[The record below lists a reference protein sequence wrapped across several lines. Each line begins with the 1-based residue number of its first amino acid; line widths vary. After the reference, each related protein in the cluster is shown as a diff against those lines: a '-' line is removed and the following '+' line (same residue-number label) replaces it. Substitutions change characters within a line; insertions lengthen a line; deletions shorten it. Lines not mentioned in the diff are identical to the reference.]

1 MAVTPEA
8 GGVLT
13 DRPPASG
20 RAGGLSA
27 WKSGMLLVTLL
38 LAIPPAV
45 IVASVF
51 WPDKSTWSHLAD
63 TVLVD
68 YLRNSALLAAGV
80 GLGTFVL
87 GTGTAWLLSVCEFPG
102 RRVFEWA
109 LLLPL
114 AMPAYI
120 IAYTYTGMLD
130 VAGPLQSGLRAVTG
144 WSVGEYVFPEV
155 RSIGGAMVMLTL
167 VLYPYVYMLARAA
180 FLEQSASALDVA
192 RSLGLNPWQMFRRV
206 ALPLAR
212 PSIVA
217 GLSLAVMETLADYGT
232 VQYFGIPTLTTGIF
246 RTWFG
251 LDDTLA
257 AAQLSA
263 LLLTLIFTVIV
274 VERLSRRQARYHH
287 HGAWQ
292 ARPSFRLGRGAA
304 TLAFVA
310 CALPLLLGFV
320 LPAAQLLA
328 WSLAV
333 TPDRDLGEFA
343 TLAGRS
349 LGLAGLTA
357 LAAVLLAVFLAYG
370 QRLMPGR
377 LTFSLNRIAGM
388 GYAVPGTVIAVG
400 VIIPF
405 AAFDNALDKLMREQI
420 GISTGLLLS
429 GTLAAL
435 VFAYLVRFLAVSL
448 NTVEAGLGRVRQSMD
463 DAARS
468 MGANVGTT
476 LWRVHVP
483 LIRGSLLTAALLV
496 FVDVL
501 KELPATLVLRP
512 FDFNTLAV
520 RAFEL
525 ASDERLRDAALPA
538 LTLVAAGLL
547 PVVLVSRSIS
557 RARNVKP
564 RSTAVTP
571 PMNPEET
578 ASP

>member
-1 MAVTPEA
+1 MAVSQDTQPT
-8 GGVLT
+8 VLI
-13 DRPPASG
+13 DKPAVPRG
-20 RAGGLSA
+20 AGGLSA
-27 WKSGMLLVTLL
+27 WKGAMILITAL
-38 LAIPPAV
+38 LALPLAV

-51 WPDKSTWSHLAD
+51 WPDKSAWSHLAD
-63 TVLVD
+63 TVLAD
-68 YLRNSALLAAGV
+68 YVINSALLAIGV
-80 GLGTFVL
+80 GFGTFIL

-102 RRVFEWA
+102 RRFFEWA

-120 IAYTYTGMLD
+120 IAYTYTGLLD
-130 VAGPLQSGLRAVTG
+130 VAGPVQSGLRALTG
-144 WSVGEYVFPEV
+144 WSVGDYPFPEV
-155 RSIGGAMVMLTL
+155 RSLGGAIVMLTL
-167 VLYPYVYMLARAA
+167 VLYPYVYMLTRAA
-180 FLEQSASALDVA
+180 FLEQSASALNVA

-217 GLSLAVMETLADYGT
+217 GLSLAIMETLADYGT

-251 LDDTLA
+251 LDDTMA

-263 LLLTLIFTVIV
+263 LLLTFIFTVIII
-274 VERLSRRQARYHH
+274 ERLSRRQARYHH
-287 HGAWQ
+287 HGHWQ

-304 TLAFVA
+304 TLAIIA
-310 CALPLLLGFV
+310 CSLPLALGFLV
-320 LPAAQLLA
+320 PSGQLLA
-328 WSLAV
+328 WSLEV
-333 TPDRDLGEFA
+333 TPTRDLGEFA
-343 TLAGRS
+343 VLVSRS
-349 LGLAGLTA
+349 VGLAGLTA
-357 LAAVLLAVFLAYG
+357 ILALLLALFLAYG
-370 QRLMPGR
+370 HRLVPGR
-377 LTFSLNRIAGM
+377 LTFTINRIAGM

-405 AAFDNALDKLMREQI
+405 AAFDNTLDGWLREEF
-420 GISTGLLLS
+420 GVSSGLLLS

-448 NTVEAGLGRVRQSMD
+448 NTVEAGLGRVRPSMD

-468 MGANVGTT
+468 MGANAGRT
-476 LWRVHVP
+476 LWRVHIP

-538 LTLVAAGLL
+538 LAIVAAGLI
-547 PVVLVSRSIS
+547 PVILVSRSIT
-557 RARNVKP
+557 RARGHEG
-564 RSTAVTP
+564 TANSREVDS
-571 PMNPEET
+571 E
-578 ASP
+578 

>member
-1 MAVTPEA
+1 MAVSTGHSPESMLDEPLA
-8 GGVLT
+8 
-13 DRPPASG
+13 RERASG
-20 RAGGLSA
+20 FSA
-27 WKSGMLLVTLL
+27 WKTGMILITAL
-38 LAIPPAV
+38 LALPLAV

-63 TVLVD
+63 TVLAD
-68 YLRNSALLAAGV
+68 YVINSALLAVGV
-80 GLGTFVL
+80 GVGTFFL
-87 GTGTAWLLSVCEFPG
+87 GTGAAWLLSVCEFPG

-120 IAYTYTGMLD
+120 IAYTYTGLLD
-130 VAGPLQSGLRAVTG
+130 VAGPVQSGLRAVTG
-144 WSVGEYVFPEV
+144 WSVGDYPFPEV
-155 RSIGGAMVMLTL
+155 RSLGGAIVMLTL
-167 VLYPYVYMLARAA
+167 VLYPYVYMLSRAA
-180 FLEQSASALDVA
+180 FLEQSASALNVA

-217 GLSLAVMETLADYGT
+217 GLSLAIMETLADYGT

-251 LDDTLA
+251 LDDTIA

-263 LLLTLIFTVIV
+263 LLLTFIFTVIII
-274 VERLSRRQARYHH
+274 ERLSRRQARYHH
-287 HGAWQ
+287 HGHWQ
-292 ARPSFRLGRGAA
+292 ARPSFRLRGGAA
-304 TLAFVA
+304 VLAFIA
-310 CALPLLLGFV
+310 CTLPLALGFLV
-320 LPAAQLLA
+320 PSLQLLA
-328 WSLAV
+328 WSIEV
-333 TPDRDLGEFA
+333 TPNSDMGDFVVLV
-343 TLAGRS
+343 GRS

-357 LAAVLLAVFLAYG
+357 VLALLLALFLAYG
-370 QRLMPGR
+370 HRLMPGR
-377 LTFSLNRIAGM
+377 LTSSLSRIAGM
-388 GYAVPGTVIAVG
+388 GYALPGTVIAVG

-405 AAFDNALDKLMREQI
+405 AAFDNTLDAFLRERF
-420 GISTGLLLS
+420 GVSSGLLLS

-448 NTVEAGLGRVRQSMD
+448 NTVEAGLGRIRPSMDEAAQSMGST
-463 DAARS
+463 ASR
-468 MGANVGTT
+468 T
-476 LWRVHVP
+476 LWRVHIP

-538 LTLVAAGLL
+538 LAIVAAGLI
-547 PVVLVSRSIS
+547 PVILVSRSIT
-557 RARNVKP
+557 RARGHEG
-564 RSTAVTP
+564 TA
-571 PMNPEET
+571 
-578 ASP
+578 ASGESVDE

>member
-1 MAVTPEA
+1 MILITA
-8 GGVLT
+8 
-13 DRPPASG
+13 
-20 RAGGLSA
+20 
-27 WKSGMLLVTLL
+27 L
-38 LAIPPAV
+38 LAVPLAV

-63 TVLVD
+63 TVLAD
-68 YLRNSALLAAGV
+68 YVVNSASLAIGV

-120 IAYTYTGMLD
+120 IAYTYTGLLD
-130 VAGPLQSGLRAVTG
+130 AAGPVQSTLRAVTG
-144 WSVGEYVFPEV
+144 WSLGDYPFPEI
-155 RSIGGAMVMLTL
+155 RSLGGAIVMLTL
-167 VLYPYVYMLARAA
+167 VLYPYVYMLSRAA
-180 FLEQSASALDVA
+180 FLEQSASALNVA
-192 RSLGLNPWQMFRRV
+192 RSLGLSPWPMFRRV

-217 GLSLAVMETLADYGT
+217 GLSLAIMETLADYGT
-232 VQYFGIPTLTTGIF
+232 VKYFGIPTLTTGIF

-251 LDDTLA
+251 LNDVLA

-263 LLLTLIFTVIV
+263 LLLTLVFTVIV

-287 HGAWQ
+287 HGQWQ
-292 ARPSFRLGRGAA
+292 ARPSFPLHGGKAA
-304 TLAFVA
+304 LAFLA
-310 CALPLLLGFV
+310 CALPLVLGFV
-320 LPAAQLLA
+320 VPSLQLLA
-328 WSLAV
+328 WSIEI
-333 TPDRDLGEFA
+333 TPRSDLLEFA
-343 TLAGRS
+343 ALIGRS
-349 LGLAGLTA
+349 LGLAGATA
-357 LAAVLLAVFLAYG
+357 LLALLLAVFLAYG
-370 QRLMPGR
+370 HRLMPGR
-377 LTFSLNRIAGM
+377 LIATVTRIAGM

-405 AAFDNALDKLMREQI
+405 AAFDNTLDAFLRTQF
-420 GISTGLLLS
+420 GVSSGLLLS

-435 VFAYLVRFLAVSL
+435 IFAYLVRFLAVSL
-448 NTVEAGLGRVRQSMD
+448 NTVEAGLGRIRPSMD
-463 DAARS
+463 EAAWS
-468 MGANVGTT
+468 MGAPAGQT
-476 LWRVHVP
+476 LWRVHIP

-525 ASDERLRDAALPA
+525 ASDERLREAALPA
-538 LTLVAAGLL
+538 LAIVATGLI
-547 PVVLVSRSIS
+547 PVVLVSRSIT
-557 RARNVKP
+557 RARGHECT
-564 RSTAVTP
+564 TARGESADEHPAATG
-571 PMNPEET
+571 ELRRGG
-578 ASP
+578 

>member
-1 MAVTPEA
+1 MILITA
-8 GGVLT
+8 
-13 DRPPASG
+13 
-20 RAGGLSA
+20 
-27 WKSGMLLVTLL
+27 L
-38 LAIPPAV
+38 LAVPLAV

-51 WPDKSTWSHLAD
+51 WPDKATWSHLAD
-63 TVLVD
+63 TVLAD
-68 YLRNSALLAAGV
+68 YVINSALLAFGV
-80 GLGTFVL
+80 GFGTFIL

-102 RRVFEWA
+102 RRLFEWA

-130 VAGPLQSGLRAVTG
+130 VAGPVQSTLREVTG
-144 WSVGEYVFPEV
+144 WSVGEYAFPEV
-155 RSIGGAMVMLTL
+155 RAIGGAILMLTR

-180 FLEQSASALDVA
+180 FLEQSASALNVA

-251 LDDTLA
+251 LDDTIA

-263 LLLTLIFTVIV
+263 MLLTLIFTVIII
-274 VERLSRRQARYHH
+274 ERLSRRQARYHH
-287 HGAWQ
+287 HGQWQ

-304 TLAFVA
+304 TLAFIA
-310 CALPLLLGFV
+310 CALPLLLGFL
-320 LPAAQLLA
+320 LPSAQLVA
-328 WSLAV
+328 WSLEV
-333 TPDRDLGEFA
+333 TPTRDLGEFL

-349 LGLAGLTA
+349 VGLAGLTA
-357 LAAVLLAVFLAYG
+357 LLAVGLAVFLAYG
-370 QRLMPGR
+370 QRLMPTR
-377 LTFSLNRIAGM
+377 LTFTLNRIAGM

-405 AAFDNALDKLMREQI
+405 AAFDNTLDALMREHF
-420 GISTGLLLS
+420 GMSTGLLLS

-476 LWRVHVP
+476 LWRVHIP

-538 LTLVAAGLL
+538 LAIVAAGLV
-547 PVVLVSRSIS
+547 PVILVSRSIT
-557 RARNVKP
+557 RARGHEGSSDSRKI
-564 RSTAVTP
+564 SD
-571 PMNPEET
+571 E
-578 ASP
+578 

>member
-1 MAVTPEA
+1 MAVGTGHAAEPMI
-8 GGVLT
+8 
-13 DRPPASG
+13 DKPPARQ
-20 RAGGLSA
+20 RAGGFSA
-27 WKSGMLLVTLL
+27 WKAGMILVTAL
-38 LAIPPAV
+38 LAVPLAV

-51 WPDKSTWSHLAD
+51 WPDKATWAHLAD
-63 TVLVD
+63 TVLAD
-68 YLRNSALLAAGV
+68 YVINSALLAVGV
-80 GLGTFVL
+80 GVGTFIL

-120 IAYTYTGMLD
+120 IAYTYTGLLD
-130 VAGPLQSGLRAVTG
+130 VAGPVQTALRAATG
-144 WSVGEYVFPEV
+144 WSVGDYPFPEV
-155 RSIGGAMVMLTL
+155 RSLGGAIVMLTL
-167 VLYPYVYMLARAA
+167 VLYPYVYMLSRAA
-180 FLEQSASALDVA
+180 FLEQSASALNVA

-217 GLSLAVMETLADYGT
+217 GLSLAIMETLADYGT

-251 LDDTLA
+251 LNDTIA

-263 LLLTLIFTVIV
+263 LLLTFIFTVII

-287 HGAWQ
+287 HGQWQ
-292 ARPSFRLGRGAA
+292 ARPSFRLSRGAA
-304 TLAFVA
+304 WFAFLA
-310 CALPLLLGFV
+310 CALPLALGFLV
-320 LPAAQLLA
+320 PSLQLLA
-328 WSLAV
+328 WSLEV
-333 TPDRDLGEFA
+333 SPGRDLGEFA
-343 TLAGRS
+343 VLVARS
-349 LGLAGLTA
+349 LGLAGGTA
-357 LAAVLLAVFLAYG
+357 VLALLLAVFLAYG
-370 QRLMPGR
+370 HRLMPGR
-377 LTFSLNRIAGM
+377 LTYAINRVAGM
-388 GYAVPGTVIAVG
+388 GYALPGTVIAVG

-405 AAFDNALDKLMREQI
+405 AAFDNALDGFLREQA
-420 GISTGLLLS
+420 GVSTGLLLS

-435 VFAYLVRFLAVSL
+435 VFAYLVRFLAVGL
-448 NTVEAGLGRVRQSMD
+448 NTVEAGLGRIRPSMD
-463 DAARS
+463 EAARS
-468 MGANVGTT
+468 MGAGAGRT

-538 LTLVAAGLL
+538 LAIVATGLI
-547 PVVLVSRSIS
+547 PVILVSRSIT
-557 RARNVKP
+557 RARGHEG
-564 RSTAVTP
+564 T
-571 PMNPEET
+571 
-578 ASP
+578 SPGRDGGDD

>member
-1 MAVTPEA
+1 MAVNPEPNS
-8 GGVLT
+8 VLT
-13 DRPPASG
+13 DRPPALRG
-20 RAGGLSA
+20 AGGLSA
-27 WKSGMLLVTLL
+27 WKSGMILVTAL
-38 LAIPPAV
+38 LAVPLAV
-45 IVASVF
+45 IVLSVF

-63 TVLVD
+63 TVLAD
-68 YLRNSALLAAGV
+68 YVLNSALLAVGV

-130 VAGPLQSGLRAVTG
+130 VAGPVQTMLREVTG
-144 WSVGEYVFPEV
+144 WSVGDYAFPEV
-155 RSIGGAMVMLTL
+155 RSIGGAILMLTL

-180 FLEQSASALDVA
+180 FLEQSASALNVA

-251 LDDTLA
+251 LDDTIA

-263 LLLTLIFTVIV
+263 LLLTLIFTVIII
-274 VERLSRRQARYHH
+274 ERLSRRQARYHH
-287 HGAWQ
+287 HGQWQ

-304 TLAFVA
+304 TLAFIA
-310 CALPLLLGFV
+310 CALPLLLGFL
-320 LPAAQLLA
+320 LPSAQLVA
-328 WSLAV
+328 WSLEV
-333 TPDRDLGEFA
+333 TPTRDLGEFL

-349 LGLAGLTA
+349 VGLAGLTA
-357 LAAVLLAVFLAYG
+357 LLAVGLAVFLAYG
-370 QRLMPGR
+370 QRLMPAR
-377 LTFSLNRIAGM
+377 LTFTLNRIAGM

-405 AAFDNALDKLMREQI
+405 AAFDNTLDALMREQF

-476 LWRVHVP
+476 LWRVHIP

-538 LTLVAAGLL
+538 LAIVAAGLV
-547 PVVLVSRSIS
+547 PVILVSRSIT
-557 RARNVKP
+557 RARGHEGSSDS
-564 RSTAVTP
+564 REITD
-571 PMNPEET
+571 E
-578 ASP
+578 

>member
-1 MAVTPEA
+1 MILITA
-8 GGVLT
+8 
-13 DRPPASG
+13 
-20 RAGGLSA
+20 
-27 WKSGMLLVTLL
+27 L
-38 LAIPPAV
+38 LALPLAV

-63 TVLVD
+63 TVLAD
-68 YLRNSALLAAGV
+68 YVINSALLAIGV
-80 GLGTFVL
+80 GVGTFFL
-87 GTGTAWLLSVCEFPG
+87 GTGAAWLLSVCEFPG

-120 IAYTYTGMLD
+120 IAYTYTGLLD
-130 VAGPLQSGLRAVTG
+130 VAGPVQSGLRALTG
-144 WSVGEYVFPEV
+144 WSVGEYPFPEV
-155 RSIGGAMVMLTL
+155 RSLGGAIVMLTL
-167 VLYPYVYMLARAA
+167 VLYPYVYMLSRAA
-180 FLEQSASALDVA
+180 FLEQSASALNVA

-217 GLSLAVMETLADYGT
+217 GLSLAIMETLADYGT

-251 LDDTLA
+251 LDDTIA

-263 LLLTLIFTVIV
+263 LLLTFIFTVIII
-274 VERLSRRQARYHH
+274 ERLSRRQARYHH
-287 HGAWQ
+287 HGHWQ
-292 ARPSFRLGRGAA
+292 ARPSFRLRRGAA
-304 TLAFVA
+304 ALAFVA
-310 CALPLLLGFV
+310 CALPLALGFLV
-320 LPAAQLLA
+320 PSLQLLA
-328 WSLAV
+328 WSIEV
-333 TPDRDLGEFA
+333 TPRSDLGDFA
-343 TLAGRS
+343 VLVGRS

-357 LAAVLLAVFLAYG
+357 ILALLLALFLAYG
-370 QRLMPGR
+370 HRLMPGR
-377 LTFSLNRIAGM
+377 LTSSLSRIAGM
-388 GYAVPGTVIAVG
+388 GYALPGTVIAVG

-405 AAFDNALDKLMREQI
+405 AAFDNTLDAFLRERF
-420 GISTGLLLS
+420 GVSSGLLLS

-448 NTVEAGLGRVRQSMD
+448 NTVEAGLGRIRPSMDEAAQSMGSS
-463 DAARS
+463 AGR
-468 MGANVGTT
+468 T
-476 LWRVHVP
+476 LWRVHIP

-538 LTLVAAGLL
+538 LAIVAAGLI
-547 PVVLVSRSIS
+547 PVILVSRSIT
-557 RARNVKP
+557 RARGHEG
-564 RSTAVTP
+564 TA
-571 PMNPEET
+571 
-578 ASP
+578 ASREAVDE

>member
-1 MAVTPEA
+1 MAVRPDGTTA
-8 GGVLT
+8 VLT
-13 DRPPASG
+13 DRPPALRG
-20 RAGGLSA
+20 AGGLSA
-27 WKSGMLLVTLL
+27 WKSGMILITAL
-38 LAIPPAV
+38 LAIPLAV

-63 TVLVD
+63 TVLAD
-68 YLRNSALLAAGV
+68 YVINSALLAVGV
-80 GLGTFVL
+80 GLGTFVI

-120 IAYTYTGMLD
+120 IAYTYTGLLD
-130 VAGPLQSGLRAVTG
+130 VAGPVQSGLRAVTG
-144 WSVGEYVFPEV
+144 WSVGEYAFPEV
-155 RSIGGAMVMLTL
+155 RSIGGAIVMLTL
-167 VLYPYVYMLARAA
+167 VLYPYVYMLSRAA
-180 FLEQSASALDVA
+180 FLEQSASALNVA

-217 GLSLAVMETLADYGT
+217 GLSLAIMETLADYGT

-251 LDDTLA
+251 LDDTIA

-263 LLLTLIFTVIV
+263 LLLTLIFTVIII
-274 VERLSRRQARYHH
+274 ERLSRRQARYHH
-287 HGAWQ
+287 HGHWQ
-292 ARPSFRLGRGAA
+292 VRPSFRLGRGAA
-304 TLAFVA
+304 TLAFIA
-310 CALPLLLGFV
+310 CALPLLFGFV
-320 LPAAQLLA
+320 LPSAQLLTWA
-328 WSLAV
+328 MEV
-333 TPDRDLGEFA
+333 TPTRDLGEFA
-343 TLAGRS
+343 LLAGRS

-357 LAAVLLAVFLAYG
+357 LLALLLALFLAYG
-370 QRLMPGR
+370 HRLMPGR
-377 LTFSLNRIAGM
+377 LTFTINRIAGM

-405 AAFDNALDKLMREQI
+405 AAFDNAIDAWARAQF
-420 GISTGLLLS
+420 GFGTGLLLS
-429 GTLAAL
+429 GTLFAL
-435 VFAYLVRFLAVSL
+435 VFAYLVRFLAVGL
-448 NTVEAGLGRVRQSMD
+448 NTVEAGLGRVRSSMD

-468 MGANVGTT
+468 MGTSPGIT
-476 LWRVHVP
+476 LWRVHIP

-538 LTLVAAGLL
+538 LAIVAAGLI
-547 PVVLVSRSIS
+547 PVILVSRSIT
-557 RARNVKP
+557 RARGHEG
-564 RSTAVTP
+564 TA
-571 PMNPEET
+571 NSRGANDE
-578 ASP
+578 

>member
-1 MAVTPEA
+1 MILITA
-8 GGVLT
+8 
-13 DRPPASG
+13 
-20 RAGGLSA
+20 
-27 WKSGMLLVTLL
+27 L
-38 LAIPPAV
+38 LAVPLAV

-63 TVLVD
+63 TVLAD
-68 YLRNSALLAAGV
+68 YVINSALLAIGV

-120 IAYTYTGMLD
+120 IAYTYTGLLD
-130 VAGPLQSGLRAVTG
+130 VAGPVQSGLRALTG
-144 WSVGEYVFPEV
+144 WSVGDYPFPEV
-155 RSIGGAMVMLTL
+155 RSLGGAIVMLTL
-167 VLYPYVYMLARAA
+167 VLYPYVYMLSRAA
-180 FLEQSASALDVA
+180 FLEQSASALNVA

-251 LDDTLA
+251 LDDTIA

-263 LLLTLIFTVIV
+263 LLLTFVFTVIII
-274 VERLSRRQARYHH
+274 ERLSRRQARYHH
-287 HGAWQ
+287 HGNWQ
-292 ARPSFRLGRGAA
+292 ARPSFQLRGSAA
-304 TLAFVA
+304 LLAFVA
-310 CALPLLLGFV
+310 CALPLALGFLV
-320 LPAAQLLA
+320 PSLQLLA
-328 WSLAV
+328 WSFEV
-333 TPDRDLGEFA
+333 TPTRDLGEFA
-343 TLAGRS
+343 VLVGRS
-349 LGLAGLTA
+349 LGLAGVTA
-357 LAAVLLAVFLAYG
+357 ILALLLALFLAYG
-370 QRLMPGR
+370 HRLMPGR
-377 LTFSLNRIAGM
+377 LTASINRVAGM
-388 GYAVPGTVIAVG
+388 GYALPGTVIAVG

-405 AAFDNALDKLMREQI
+405 AAFDNALDGFVRERF
-420 GISTGLLLS
+420 GLSTGLLLS

-448 NTVEAGLGRVRQSMD
+448 NTVEAGLGRIRPSMD
-463 DAARS
+463 EASRS
-468 MGANVGTT
+468 MGASAWRT
-476 LWRVHVP
+476 LWRVHIP

-538 LTLVAAGLL
+538 LAIVAAGLI
-547 PVVLVSRSIS
+547 PVILVSRSIT
-557 RARNVKP
+557 RARGHEG
-564 RSTAVTP
+564 TAPSHELVD
-571 PMNPEET
+571 E
-578 ASP
+578 